1 MIGYLCFIQI
11 YSSTENV
18 LNTSV
23 EFPFLLVYQWASVLS
38 WVALE
43 QERMLPVVLDLLQTQ
58 SDQEMRSLTGLLRNL
73 SRHSR
78 NKDDMGETQ
87 PPVPHTV
94 HFYLCLSCPQP
105 CIHPFH
111 AY

>member
-58 SDQEMRSLTGLLRNL
+58 KDQEMRSLTGLLRNL

-87 PPVPHTV
+87 PTVPHTV